1 MTRLVVVGASLAGH
15 RAALEARRRDD
26 DLDIVVIGD
35 EPHPPYQRPPLSK
48 GLLAGR
54 VAPERTRLRMPTGAY
69 TYLPGVRA
77 DGIDLT
83 ERTVTTTTGPVGF
96 DLLVIATGARPVY
109 PPPLRH
115 RNALTLRTLDD
126 ALRLRDRLVP
136 GHRIVTLGAGF
147 IGLELAATARER
159 RCDVTVVEAAER
171 ILPRALG
178 PRAADSVLAWH
189 RDNDVTVVTGRR
201 ALAVHDHGVDLDDG
215 SHIAA
220 DTVVVGLGVTP
231 ATDWIGDAIASVT
244 GLGLVCDA
252 FGRIDDGVAA
262 AGDVATWHHPGWGR
276 PVRSE
281 HFETAAT
288 QGQLAARN
296 LLGGKTPWRDI
307 PFGWSDQHGHL
318 IQVLGVPGADADEE
332 QRSAS
337 TYAYYRAGR
346 LEGFVLLD
354 VAEEVVERRS
364 ELEHALGLS

>member
-15 RAALEARRRDD
+15 RAALEARRRDA

-48 GLLAGR
+48 GLLAGH
-54 VAPERTRLRMPTGAY
+54 VAPERTRLRTPSGAY
-69 TYLPGVRA
+69 THRPSVRA
-77 DGIDLT
+77 EGIDLD
-83 ERTVTTTTGPVGF
+83 ERTVATTAGPIGF
-96 DLLVIATGARPVY
+96 DLLVIATGAAPLH
-109 PPPLRH
+109 PAPLRH
-115 RNALTLRTLDD
+115 PNALTLRTLDD

-136 GHRIVTLGAGF
+136 GHRLVTLGAGF

-159 RCDVTVVEAAER
+159 GCRVTVVEAAER

-178 PRAADSVLAWH
+178 PRAATTVLAWH
-189 RDNDVTVVTGRR
+189 EANGVTVVTGHR
-201 ALAVHDHGVDLDDG
+201 ALAVDDDGVALDDG
-215 SHIAA
+215 TRIGA
-220 DTVVVGLGVTP
+220 DTVVVGLGVRP
-231 ATDWIGDAIASVT
+231 ATDWISDAVPAVA

-252 FGRIDDGVAA
+252 YGRIEDGIAA

-296 LLGGKTPWRDI
+296 LLGGHEPWRDV

-318 IQVLGVPGADADEE
+318 IQVLGTPGADADEE
-332 QRSAS
+332 QRSDS
-337 TYAYYRAGR
+337 TFAYYRDGR

-354 VAEEVVERRS
+354 VAEDVVERRH
-364 ELEHALGLS
+364 ELERALELS